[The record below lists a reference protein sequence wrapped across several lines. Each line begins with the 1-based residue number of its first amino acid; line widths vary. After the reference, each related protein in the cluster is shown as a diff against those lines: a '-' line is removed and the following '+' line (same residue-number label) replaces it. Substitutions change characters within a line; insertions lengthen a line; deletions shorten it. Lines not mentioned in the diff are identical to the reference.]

1 MKPWPLIWL
10 VRARRSIRLRLARL
24 VCRAFGHSKKSLYT
38 VKFGE
43 EALFL
48 CCGRCHR
55 NLSVWPG
62 HATMAGIL
70 SGEFM
75 KVGDL

>member
-1 MKPWPLIWL
+1 VNRRPLIWL
-10 VRARRSIRLRLARL
+10 RRFRRFIRLRVARL
-24 VCRAFGHSKKSLYT
+24 VCRAFGHKNYYT
-38 VKFGE
+38 IKFGGG
-43 EALFL
+43 ALFL

-62 HATMAGIL
+62 HVTLAGIL